1 MPRCPIP
8 PAAHFAA
15 LMALATAGCGV
26 TDGPGAPPTPVE
38 ETFVTRAAY
47 FSNLD
52 SPVLWHGPFDQD
64 WLITTAKS
72 THRLYIHDAAT
83 GELVG
88 RVGRGGGGLVEFRRP
103 NGIALVDDLLLVV
116 ERDNARVQV
125 LRLPAFDFV
134 MTFGE
139 ASLRRPYGIAVLRR
153 GPATV
158 DVFITDDY
166 DPAAAGGAVGLGE
179 RVKRYRLELPGSL
192 DGAGAVTL
200 LGSFGEMAGPGRLL
214 VVESLAVDPVAGLLL
229 IADEEAGDVKVYDV
243 DGAFTGTVLW
253 GDVIRHEPEGIVLY
267 PCDGGDGYWILADQH
282 RAHNRFLVFDRR
294 DFTPLR
300 TFAAATVRNTD
311 GLAMTQRPVGSMPA
325 GALYAVH
332 ADRAVGAFSW
342 RRVAAA
348 LGLRDDCGPAG
359 RAAAAA
365 PERLI
370 RRIAGKERTRQ
381 RPE

>member
-1 MPRCPIP
+1 MPRLPIP
-8 PAAHFAA
+8 PAALFAP
-15 LMALATAGCGV
+15 LMALATAGCGLADV
-26 TDGPGAPPTPVE
+26 PGAPPTRVE

-52 SPVLWHGPFDQD
+52 SPVVWHGPIDQD

-72 THRLYIHDAAT
+72 PNRLYVHDAAT
-83 GELVG
+83 GELLG
-88 RVGRGGGGLVEFRRP
+88 RVGGGGRGPVEFRRP

-134 MTFGE
+134 MSFGE
-139 ASLRRPYGIAVLRR
+139 GSLRRPYGIAVLRR

-166 DPAAAGGAVGLGE
+166 DPAAAAAAGPLGLGE
-179 RVKRYRLELPGSL
+179 RVKRYRLELPGSG
-192 DGAGAVTL
+192 DGAGSATL
-200 LGSFGEMAGPGRLL
+200 LGSFGETAGPGRLL
-214 VVESLAVDPVAGLLL
+214 VVESLAVDPEARLLL
-229 IADEEAGDVKVYDV
+229 VADEEAGDVKVYDV

-253 GDVIRHEPEGIVLY
+253 RDVIRHEPEGIVLY

-282 RAHNRFLVFDRR
+282 RVHNRFLVFDRR
-294 DFTPLR
+294 DFTPLGA
-300 TFAAATVRNTD
+300 FAGATVRNTD

-325 GALYAVH
+325 GVLYAVH

-342 RRVAAA
+342 RHVAAA
-348 LGLRDDCGPAG
+348 LGLRDDCGPA
-359 RAAAAA
+359 
-365 PERLI
+365 
-370 RRIAGKERTRQ
+370 AGPLPPTRN
-381 RPE
+381 P